1 MSTLNM
7 FKYRCLLQKLLNYEE
22 FRKTHLFNCQNNMN
36 MAGIEDYH
44 EIISPEKVL
53 TSDTV
58 NLAEVVEL
66 IFFTKNLT

>member
-1 MSTLNM
+1 
-7 FKYRCLLQKLLNYEE
+7 
-22 FRKTHLFNCQNNMN
+22 MN
-36 MAGIEDYH
+36 IAGIEDYH

-58 NLAEVVEL
+58 NLAEVVEM